1 MTKLQKRIRLAV
13 DLLNAANRVE
23 QMSHDE
29 IRVILRRAAATL
41 VHNTGSLVTSRS
53 EPRVNW
59 TTDLDLKPGSRDEQI
74 VRIEPSASTLLRF
87 NWRPLCTT
95 FALTFLILTRIGL
108 LMR

>member
-13 DLLNAANRVE
+13 DLLNAANQVE

-29 IRVILRRAAATL
+29 IRVILRRAAAML

-59 TTDLDLKPGSRDEQI
+59 TDRDLETGSTDEQM
-74 VRIEPSASTLLRF
+74 VQIERSASTLFRF
-87 NWRPLCTT
+87 NWRLLCIT
-95 FALTFLILTRIGL
+95 FALTFLILTVIGL
-108 LMR
+108 LVR